1 MLYLLYPNKT
11 ERSDYMDF
19 SKRLKELRVKNEMSQ
34 KQLADL
40 VNLKPSA
47 ISKYENGSTQ
57 PGIEILDK
65 LTDIFHVSVD
75 YLIGKSSIMNPYTT
89 DHITPKE
96 FDLVVRFRSL
106 SSENKIRIDERINTI
121 LDNQIKNK

>member
-1 MLYLLYPNKT
+1 
-11 ERSDYMDF
+11 
-19 SKRLKELRVKNEMSQ
+19 MSQ

>member
-1 MLYLLYPNKT
+1 MLYPNKT